1 MKTNKDTFNY
11 VKSAVQTY
19 ILGLSIEDQ
28 VKMLDANFN
37 KAAEYIAADEVK
49 NSYDELLVAEVDGL
63 VYSYTEFEEYIDV
76 LISLLNDTE
85 IIALWSQ
92 IVEGAAQLSDGGRF
106 VTWPAK
112 S

>member
-19 ILGLSIEDQ
+19 ILSLSIEDQ
-28 VKMLDANFN
+28 LRMLDANFN
-37 KAAEYIAADEVK
+37 KAVEYIAGEGV
-49 NSYDELLVAEVDGL
+49 NSSYGQLLVADVDGL
-63 VYSYTEFEEYIDV
+63 VYSSYEFEEYIDE
-76 LISLLNDTE
+76 LIAFLNSNE

-92 IVEGAAQLSDGGRF
+92 IVEGKAELSDSGRF

-112 S
+112 E